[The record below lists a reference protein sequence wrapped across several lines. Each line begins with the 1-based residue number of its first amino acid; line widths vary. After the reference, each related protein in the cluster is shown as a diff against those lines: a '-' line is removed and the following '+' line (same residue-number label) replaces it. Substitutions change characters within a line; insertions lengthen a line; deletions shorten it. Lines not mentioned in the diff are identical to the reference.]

1 MKFDWQIKPFMDK
14 VERENQQACKRGA
27 QIVAKDAR
35 ARCTIDDGKL
45 LASIRVKKS
54 KFEKGGYIVLV
65 GGKETFYW
73 RWVEFGADPNTIKKS
88 RTALGAKRIG
98 TQRKPLKRRPFMRPA
113 LESNRANILKEFKDT
128 I

>member
-1 MKFDWQIKPFMDK
+1 MKYDWQIKPFMDK
-14 VERENQQACKRGA
+14 IERETQQACKRGA

-35 ARCTIDDGKL
+35 RRCTIDDGEL

-73 RWVEFGADPNTIKKS
+73 QWVEFGADPNTIKKA

-113 LESNRANILKEFKDT
+113 FDLFRPKVEKMLKR